1 MWVLV
6 WLFKKC
12 GEKAKL
18 CYVDADSFIEFMK
31 TDDNY
36 SDIAKDVE
44 TTFDTSNYELD
55 RQLHKEKKQK
65 SNWINE
71 RWIKWKNYEKNCWI
85 NSKHM

>member
-55 RQLHKEKKQK
+55 RQLPKEKKQK

-85 NSKHM
+85 NSQHM

>member
-55 RQLHKEKKQK
+55 RQLPKEKKQK